1 MFVAA
6 TPGSEFVKE
15 REGVNT
21 NDPLAHL
28 FFGPVCRLIKFIA
41 LQLVQSALQSC
52 LVSFHNN
59 GCWEISTVKR
69 FILSQQGLPWSLCL
83 VWGSMIVL
91 SGMTLLSLFK
101 LIPTTVVVLNLNY
114 HYGQQIYY
122 ISHSGYKIPYFQRL
136 KGWELHYCN
145 LPLLFLSLCSLKPR
159 KKNKAYVSLCLEL
172 LLVPCSIHAQRG
184 AWEGGGMRVGYM
196 DPSCNHNKLLDCCW
210 WATEVFSTAPY
221 SGFILTKLYWVHNF
235 LSIQFSTYSL

>member
-1 MFVAA
+1 M
-6 TPGSEFVKE
+6 
-15 REGVNT
+15 RRLIVNT
-21 NDPLAHL
+21 FPAN
-28 FFGPVCRLIKFIA
+28 
-41 LQLVQSALQSC
+41 
-52 LVSFHNN
+52 
-59 GCWEISTVKR
+59 
-69 FILSQQGLPWSLCL
+69 
-83 VWGSMIVL
+83 
-91 SGMTLLSLFK
+91 LLSWVETILHGCMDHMSTLPTEHKITYNFTVLK
-101 LIPTTVVVLNLNY
+101 LK
-114 HYGQQIYY
+114 IYY
-122 ISHSGYKIPYFQRL
+122 EQQPNFISDADQKIPYFQRL

-196 DPSCNHNKLLDCCW
+196 DPSWNHNKLLDCCW